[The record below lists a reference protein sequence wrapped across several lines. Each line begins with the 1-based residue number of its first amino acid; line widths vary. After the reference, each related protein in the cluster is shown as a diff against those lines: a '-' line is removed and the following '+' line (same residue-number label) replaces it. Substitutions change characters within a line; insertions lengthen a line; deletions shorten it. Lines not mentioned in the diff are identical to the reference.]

1 MALINLDL
9 EDVKKNLNR
18 AVDQELPLIY
28 ELREQIKNLK
38 IQELGYRQCY
48 AIAPVATDGGENNIS
63 FEPINLEI
71 IRVVDSEGIVH
82 FQDFIPLSSDPSIFK
97 EMFEE
102 IAVLSNFFKELDLT
116 YDEISYFLPSTKDI
130 KKYAKG
136 IEREKIDNRDYIRII
151 RDIAEWAVLLN
162 LASNPGKTRV
172 LLLRDGLLRTKILNL
187 QTVDKMRDR
196 FERAYRE
203 NGTLIVGVA
212 KRSKVLSYLSLGLTL
227 EKTFELQS
235 PCFCEVPEEIEKR
248 CYKWERTWMGKQF
261 GKMHLVKLAEGK
273 GGIVL
278 PVDIPVWLLER
289 RKEVLEY
296 LAETAKSSFP
306 IVGYPH
312 PLIKAHENAV
322 LHGLEISVLSDL
334 MVKRITEDKVDEDIE
349 RIFRHVNLG
358 KGLIKGGIRE

>member
-1 MALINLDL
+1 MALVNLDI
-9 EDVKKNLNR
+9 ENVKQRLYK
-18 AVDQELPLIY
+18 AVDQELPLID
-28 ELREQIKNLK
+28 ELREQVRNLN

-63 FEPINLEI
+63 FEPVNLEI
-71 IRVVDSEGIVH
+71 IRVVDSEGTLH

-97 EMFEE
+97 QMFEDVG
-102 IAVLSNFFKELDLT
+102 VLKGFLKELDLT
-116 YDEISYFLPSTKDI
+116 YNEISYLLPSTKDI
-130 KKYAKG
+130 ENYAKG
-136 IEREKIDNRDYIRII
+136 IEREKIDNWDYIRVM
-151 RDIAEWAVLLN
+151 RDTAEWAVLIG
-162 LASNPGKTRV
+162 LASNPGRTKV
-172 LLLRDGLLRTKILNL
+172 LLLRDGLLRTKMLNL
-187 QTVDKMRDR
+187 QTVEKMRQR
-196 FERAYRE
+196 FEKAYRE
-203 NGTLIVGVA
+203 NGTLLVGVA
-212 KRSKVLSYLSLGLTL
+212 KRSKVLNYLSLGLAL

-235 PCFCEVPEEIEKR
+235 PCFCEVPEEIERR

-278 PVDIPVWLLER
+278 PVDIPAWLLDR

-306 IVGYPH
+306 VVGYPH

-322 LHGLEISVLSDL
+322 LYGLEMSVLSDL
-334 MVKRITEDKVDEDIE
+334 MIKRITKGKIDEDIE
-349 RIFRHVNLG
+349 KIMRHVNLG

>member
-1 MALINLDL
+1 MALINLNL
-9 EDVKKNLNR
+9 EDVKKNLNK
-18 AVDQELPLIY
+18 AVDQELPLID
-28 ELREQIKNLK
+28 ELREQVRNLK
-38 IQELGYRQCY
+38 IHELGYRQCY

-97 EMFEE
+97 EMFDE
-102 IAVLSNFFKELDLT
+102 IDVLINFLKELDLK
-116 YDEISYFLPSTKDI
+116 YDEISYLLPSTKDI
-130 KKYAKG
+130 KKY
-136 IEREKIDNRDYIRII
+136 IDNRDYIRVM

-162 LASNPGKTRV
+162 LASNPGKTKV
-172 LLLRDGLLRTKILNL
+172 LLLRDGLLRTKMLNL
-187 QTVDKMRDR
+187 QTVDKVRDR

-203 NGTLIVGVA
+203 NGTLLVGIA

-227 EKTFELQS
+227 EKTFDLQS
-235 PCFCEVPEEIEKR
+235 PCFCEVPEQIEKH

-278 PVDIPVWLLER
+278 PVDIPAWLLER

-296 LAETAKSSFP
+296 LVETAKSSFP
-306 IVGYPH
+306 VVGYPH

-334 MVKRITEDKVDEDIE
+334 MVKRITDNKVDEDIE
-349 RIFRHVNLG
+349 RILRHVNLG

>member
-9 EDVKKNLNR
+9 EDVKKNLNK
-18 AVDQELPLIY
+18 AIDQELPLID
-28 ELREQIKNLK
+28 ELREKVRNLK

-82 FQDFIPLSSDPSIFK
+82 FQDFIPLSSDSSIFK
-97 EMFEE
+97 EMFDE
-102 IAVLSNFFKELDLT
+102 IDILSNFLKELDLK
-116 YDEISYFLPSTKDI
+116 YDEISSFLPST
-130 KKYAKG
+130 G
-136 IEREKIDNRDYIRII
+136 IESEKLDNRDYIRII

-162 LASNPGKTRV
+162 LASNPGNTRV
-172 LLLRDGLLRTKILNL
+172 LLLRDGLLRTKTLNL

-203 NGTLIVGVA
+203 NGTLLVGVA

-227 EKTFELQS
+227 EKIFELQS
-235 PCFCEVPEEIEKR
+235 PCFCEVPEEIEKS
-248 CYKWERTWMGKQF
+248 CYKWEKTWMGKQF
-261 GKMHLVKLAEGK
+261 GKMHLMKLAEGR

-334 MVKRITEDKVDEDIE
+334 MVKRITENKVDEDTE
-349 RIFRHVNLG
+349 RILRHVNLG